1 LTTDKEIIQGLG
13 SGYNQRVS
21 AERTLYQQFSYFIE
35 GGCRKYGLSHEDSF
49 SAYSD
54 AVLSVIHNIVNG
66 RFESKASLKTYLFRV
81 FSNKC
86 IDLVRN
92 NSINREQMHHN
103 TGTFDLLNSMPD
115 RARNAIELL
124 MDRYKESAILEYL
137 ESIGEKCKEILLYFE
152 DGYTD
157 KEIAER
163 LAYSSAAVAKTT
175 RHRCIGKMKEKMHHL
190 LK

>member
-1 LTTDKEIIQGLG
+1 MTTDKEIIQGLS

-21 AERTLYQQFSYFIE
+21 SERTLYQQFSYFIE
-35 GGCRKYGLSHEDSF
+35 AGCRKYGLSHEDSF

-92 NSINREQMHHN
+92 NSINREQVHHS
-103 TGTFDLLNSMPD
+103 TGTTDLLNSLPD
-115 RARNAIELL
+115 RARSAIELL
-124 MDRYKESAILEYL
+124 MDRYKESVILEYL
-137 ESIGEKCKEILLYFE
+137 ETIGEKCKEILLYFE

-175 RHRCIGKMKEKMHHL
+175 RHRCIEKMKEKMHHL